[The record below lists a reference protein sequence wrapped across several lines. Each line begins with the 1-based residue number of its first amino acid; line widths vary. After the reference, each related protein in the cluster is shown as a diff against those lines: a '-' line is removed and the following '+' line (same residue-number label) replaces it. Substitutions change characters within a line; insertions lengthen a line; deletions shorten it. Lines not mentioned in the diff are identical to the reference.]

1 LKKSQKNVCVRF
13 IFKYQILKT
22 RIFVRTFEKG
32 GGAKKGFW
40 FLVFFLIFS
49 KIIKKFPLDLDF
61 FSPPPP
67 PTFFLSPPF

>member
-1 LKKSQKNVCVRF
+1 VCVRS
-13 IFKYQILKT
+13 ILK
-22 RIFVRTFEKG
+22 IPDPKKQFFVQTFEKG

-40 FLVFFLIFS
+40 FFLFFLIFS

-67 PTFFLSPPF
+67 PPF